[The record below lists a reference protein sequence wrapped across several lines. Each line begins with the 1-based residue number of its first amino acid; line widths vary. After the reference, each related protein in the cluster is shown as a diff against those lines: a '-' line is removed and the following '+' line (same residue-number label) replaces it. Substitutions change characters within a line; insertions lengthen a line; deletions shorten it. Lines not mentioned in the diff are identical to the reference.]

1 MSSLQ
6 DVEAEMQRRG
16 LTTSSQSVFDP
27 EEGGVSEFKK
37 FGESLLKGSAKG
49 IVSLVGGWGNLYD
62 YLKGSKDPNAFSSA
76 GIANAVKNLTGV
88 NIQSIQGSSI
98 LHQTENR

>member
-62 YLKGSKDPNAFSSA
+62 YLKEAKTQMLFLA
-76 GIANAVKNLTGV
+76 
-88 NIQSIQGSSI
+88 QG
-98 LHQTENR
+98 LQML

>member
-37 FGESLLKGSAKG
+37 FGESFLKGPAKG
-49 IVSLVGGWGNLYD
+49 IIGLVGGWGNLYD
-62 YLKGSKDPNAFSSA
+62 YLK
-76 GIANAVKNLTGV
+76 
-88 NIQSIQGSSI
+88 
-98 LHQTENR
+98 